1 MVLALPKSQLFTKA
15 LLMGV
20 PFAAN
25 LGGMGTVIGSPP
37 NAIAVGMLQKGGAPV
52 SFLKW
57 SMVGLPPALL
67 LVVVAYFYLMVRY
80 PPNDAKLD
88 FSEATNPA
96 PQENRSPVWQQLVV
110 LGVFVVTILLWMS
123 GPLHKVP
130 TAVVSFVPIIVFT
143 ATGVL
148 SAFDIRKLPWD
159 VLLMLTGGLALG
171 VGVSETGLAD
181 WLIGMVPTESI
192 GKLALTAALAG
203 VCMLLSNF
211 MSNTAATNIIVPVA
225 AAIGTGFDMQII
237 IPIALAASTAMC
249 LPVSTPPNAIAFSH
263 GRIESRDFLA
273 GGILMGILGPALA
286 VLWSYIVL

>member
-1 MVLALPKSQLFTKA
+1 
-15 LLMGV
+15 
-20 PFAAN
+20 
-25 LGGMGTVIGSPP
+25 
-37 NAIAVGMLQKGGAPV
+37 
-52 SFLKW
+52 
-57 SMVGLPPALL
+57 
-67 LVVVAYFYLMVRY
+67 
-80 PPNDAKLD
+80 
-88 FSEATNPA
+88 
-96 PQENRSPVWQQLVV
+96 
-110 LGVFVVTILLWMS
+110 MS

-181 WLIGMVPTESI
+181 WLIGMVPTETI

-263 GRIESRDFLA
+263 GRIESKDFLA